1 MKKPIYKKWWFW
13 LVVVIVVGGI
23 FGSQNGKTGETT
35 APATKTA
42 TQKETE
48 VKASIETKPTE
59 TETDSQNVSSEDYTA
74 DNAYTWLKDSG
85 LISSEAKD
93 VTEKFKG
100 SEGLVKALRSDEADI
115 IEFEKD
121 ENAAKYHNPNLNSYA
136 VKNIYILIKKGQDN
150 ADNFVKILESGKALT
165 VETLYASDE
174 QKKVAELIES
184 DADFLPTVEAYFEL
198 QKDQKSSTWDT
209 FMAKKIVTW
218 SGTIAD
224 LDAIGDSLVVYGGE
238 NYNGE
243 DWLTISTEKKDMMP
257 YTFIVELKN
266 KTVKDGLKKGNQVKL
281 KASLDSRG
289 DKELQFNWKL
299 YEGEVVE

>member
-13 LVVVIVVGGI
+13 LIVVIVVGGI
-23 FGSQNGKTGETT
+23 FGNQNGETDET
-35 APATKTA
+35 NAPVTA
-42 TQKETE
+42 TVIKEETE
-48 VKASIETKPTE
+48 IKATVENKSTDS
-59 TETDSQNVSSEDYTA
+59 ETDSQIITA
-74 DNAYTWLKDSG
+74 DNAYTWLKESG

-93 VTEKFKG
+93 VTDKFEG
-100 SEGLVKALRSDEADI
+100 SEGLVKALRTDEADI
-115 IEFEKD
+115 MEFKKD

-150 ADNFVKILESGKALT
+150 AENFVKILESGKTLT
-165 VETLYASDE
+165 LETLYASDE

-184 DADFLPTVEAYFEL
+184 DADFLPTVEAYFAL

-209 FMAKKIVTW
+209 FMVNKFVTW

-224 LDAIGDSLVVYGGE
+224 SEIIGDSLVMYGGE
-238 NYNGE
+238 NYTAE
-243 DWLTISTEKKDMMP
+243 DWSTISTEKKDMMP
-257 YTFIVELKN
+257 YTFIVELKDN
-266 KTVKDGLKKGNQVKL
+266 TMKDGLKKGDKVKL

-289 DKELQFNWKL
+289 DKEMQLNWKL

>member
-13 LVVVIVVGGI
+13 LIVVIVVGGI
-23 FGSQNGKTGETT
+23 FGNQNGETDET
-35 APATKTA
+35 NAPVTA
-42 TQKETE
+42 TVIKEETE
-48 VKASIETKPTE
+48 IKATVENKSTDS
-59 TETDSQNVSSEDYTA
+59 ETDSQIITA
-74 DNAYTWLKDSG
+74 DNAYTWLKESG

-93 VTEKFKG
+93 VTDKFEG
-100 SEGLVKALRSDEADI
+100 SEGLVKALRTDEADI
-115 IEFEKD
+115 MEFEKD

-150 ADNFVKILESGKALT
+150 AENFVKILESGKTLT

-184 DADFLPTVEAYFEL
+184 DADFLPTVEAYFAL

-209 FMAKKIVTW
+209 FMVNKFVTW

-224 LDAIGDSLVVYGGE
+224 SEIIGDSLVVYGGE
-238 NYNGE
+238 NYTAE
-243 DWLTISTEKKDMMP
+243 DWSTISTEKKDMMP
-257 YTFIVELKN
+257 YTFIVELKDN
-266 KTVKDGLKKGNQVKL
+266 TMKDGLKKGDKVKL

-289 DKELQFNWKL
+289 DKEMQLNWKL

>member
-23 FGSQNGKTGETT
+23 FGNQNGETDET
-35 APATKTA
+35 NAPVTA
-42 TQKETE
+42 TVIKEETE
-48 VKASIETKPTE
+48 IKATVENKSTDS
-59 TETDSQNVSSEDYTA
+59 ETDSQIITA
-74 DNAYTWLKDSG
+74 DNAYTWLKESG

-93 VTEKFKG
+93 VTDKFEG
-100 SEGLVKALRSDEADI
+100 SEGLVKALRTDEADI
-115 IEFEKD
+115 MEFEKD

-150 ADNFVKILESGKALT
+150 AENFVKILESGKTLT

-184 DADFLPTVEAYFEL
+184 DADFLPTVEAYFAL

-209 FMAKKIVTW
+209 FMVNKFVTW

-224 LDAIGDSLVVYGGE
+224 SEIIGDSLVVYGGE
-238 NYNGE
+238 NYTAE
-243 DWLTISTEKKDMMP
+243 DWSTISTEKKDMMP
-257 YTFIVELKN
+257 YTFIVELKDN
-266 KTVKDGLKKGNQVKL
+266 TMKDGLKKGDKVKL

-289 DKELQFNWKL
+289 DKEMQLNWKL